1 MRILADL
8 PPWVIDL
15 GSAAGVVVA
24 VTAALAVVTRAR
36 PVRWLWRVTISD
48 PVSRWAAGVVGDS
61 VADVSA
67 RLTDHMDEEIKLRK
81 EDAAEREERQAEHAA
96 FRSEVV
102 ASLSAGAERMAA
114 LEEGH
119 REIKG
124 MLTDTLA
131 ELKAGNPEVRP

>member
-1 MRILADL
+1 VLLADL
-8 PPWVIDL
+8 PTWVIDT
-15 GSAAGVVVA
+15 GSAAGVVAA

-67 RLTDHMDEEIKLRK
+67 RLTDHMDEAIRLRK
-81 EDAAEREERQAEHAA
+81 ADTAEREERQAEHAA

-102 ASLSAGAERMAA
+102 ASLAAGAERMKA

-124 MLTDTLA
+124 MLAETLD

>member
-1 MRILADL
+1 VLLADL
-8 PPWVIDL
+8 PTWVIDT

-67 RLTDHMDEEIKLRK
+67 RLTDHMGEEIRLRQADTIK
-81 EDAAEREERQAEHAA
+81 REERQAEHAE
-96 FRSEVV
+96 FRDEVR
-102 ASLSAGAERMAA
+102 ASLAAGNERMKA

-119 REIKG
+119 AEIKG
-124 MLTDTLA
+124 MLTDTLDR
-131 ELKAGNPEVRP
+131 LTAGNPEVRP